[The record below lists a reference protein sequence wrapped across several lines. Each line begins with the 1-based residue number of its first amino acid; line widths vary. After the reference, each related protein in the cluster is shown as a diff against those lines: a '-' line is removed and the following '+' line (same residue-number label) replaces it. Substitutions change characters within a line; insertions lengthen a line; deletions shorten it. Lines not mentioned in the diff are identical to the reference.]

1 MRPALY
7 YPWVYLKGGAER
19 VILELMTR
27 SRHDWTL
34 YTNHFEPNATFPE
47 LSQVRVVRLPEIS
60 VRRNIQE
67 VARAGATLLTQRV
80 DLAHHDSLF
89 VISEGLGNIVA
100 ARSAVPTSCICLT
113 PLKVVYDP
121 YTRDQFFASG
131 RRHHYR
137 VAFSLY
143 EMADRR
149 LWRSYVRVF
158 TNSQEVRRRLVS
170 ANLVDSSRV
179 EVAHHGV
186 DHERWQPDGRREKF
200 FLVPGR
206 IMWQKNVQLA
216 LDAWARFKPRPS
228 DNEFHLVVA
237 GMVDAKSRPYL
248 NSLMAKA
255 ADRPDVTFIP
265 GPTDAEMLDLYQR
278 CRAVVFTPA
287 NEDWGLV
294 PLEAMACG
302 KPVLA
307 TRRGG
312 PRESVVDGV
321 TGFLRLDHPR
331 TFAGAM
337 STLATMPTARL
348 DEMGAQARA
357 RALEFPW
364 SRFVE
369 RIDDHVEELAPLRG
383 LAWRRMP
390 APPRSERPRAAPQPE
405 RLPVTAEPLPVE
417 AEPASA
423 EVG

>member
-1 MRPALY
+1 VRPALY

-27 SRHDWTL
+27 SRNDWTL
-34 YTNHFEPNATFPE
+34 YTNHFEPSATFPE
-47 LSQVRVVRLPEIS
+47 LSDVRVVRLPEIS
-60 VRRNIQE
+60 VRRSIRE

-80 DLAHHDSLF
+80 DLGRHDSLF

-113 PLKVVYDP
+113 PLKVVYDQ
-121 YTRDQFFASG
+121 YTRDKFFAAG
-131 RRHHYR
+131 RRRHYR

-143 EMADRR
+143 EMADRK
-149 LWRSYVRVF
+149 LWRNYVRVF
-158 TNSQEVRRRLVS
+158 TNSEEVKRRLIS
-170 ANLVDSSRV
+170 ANLVDRNRV

-186 DHERWQPDGRREKF
+186 DHERWQPDGRREPF

-206 IMWQKNVQLA
+206 IMWQKNVELA
-216 LDAWARFKPRPS
+216 IDAWMRFKPRAS
-228 DNEFHLVVA
+228 DSHFRLVVA

-248 NSLMAKA
+248 ASLQARVGT
-255 ADRPDVTFIP
+255 RPDISFVP

-278 CRAVVFTPA
+278 CWAVVFTPA

-312 PRESVVDGV
+312 PRETVVDGV

-331 TFAGAM
+331 TFANALT
-337 STLATMPTARL
+337 TLASMPSDRL
-348 DEMGAQARA
+348 DQLGVDARA
-357 RALEFPW
+357 RALAFPW

-369 RIDDHVEELAPLRG
+369 RIDDHVDELAPLRG
-383 LAWRRMP
+383 LRWRSLP
-390 APPRSERPRAAPQPE
+390 APPRSERVQ
-405 RLPVTAEPLPVE
+405 PLPEIKEVSIE
-417 AEPASA
+417 AEP
-423 EVG
+423 VGMTTGSE